1 MSKKNSTIRKL
12 NILSILVLSIVF
24 ISAIYIMHNNLGL
37 IEGLDFGPGQYYY
50 TDIPGYEKI
59 FFGPN
64 SINIGTD
71 HPLLFFGVFFLWGFL
86 CFKFLTWSE
95 SKSKH

>member
-1 MSKKNSTIRKL
+1 MKSQNSTVRIL

-24 ISAIYIMHNNLGL
+24 IIALYIMNNDLGL
-37 IEGLDFGPGQYYY
+37 IEGLNFGPGQYYY

-64 SINIGTD
+64 TINIGTD
-71 HPLLFFGVFFLWGFL
+71 HPFFFFGAFFLWVFI
-86 CFKFLTWSE
+86 CFKFLAWM
-95 SKSKH
+95 